1 MTRRHLL
8 RSVPA
13 PAQRARAQLE
23 IAVRFTSTSGLV
35 ARLHKR
41 LNSFQWVGPATLR
54 FTGEGVIVAAKRASW
69 LGLRQSERLITPA
82 EIRDVYREGNAVQ
95 VHLQGPR
102 KAYFRLWAED
112 SASAAR
118 IVELLP
124 TTKTIEFESAIREPQ
139 IVIAWRFPAVG
150 LVLLAVAAIGAL
162 AWIVEQRRLGV
173 REPSGAGSPEARLQS
188 QPKAAAPVAKPRA
201 AAPDDDAL
209 LADQD
214 LRVFGAR
221 IEVLSTEFQVAW
233 DALQDGG
240 FSQAKFIEQLDQWLR
255 PQWDDLEARIRRK
268 NAAPGSARERA
279 DHELLAVINNWQLA
293 LYAYADDLRR
303 QRQVVKSFEYL
314 SRADEHLHRAQ
325 EMQSALERRSD
336 SASSSPN
343 APRQP

>member
-13 PAQRARAQLE
+13 PAQRERAELE

-54 FTGEGVIVAAKRASW
+54 FTGGGVIVAAKRATW

-102 KAYFRLWAED
+102 KAYFHLWAED

-124 TTKTIEFESAIREPQ
+124 TRKTIEFESAIREPE
-139 IVIAWRFPAVG
+139 IVIAWRWPAVE

-173 REPSGAGSPEARLQS
+173 RELQS
-188 QPKAAAPVAKPRA
+188 QPKAAASVAKPRA

-293 LYAYADDLRR
+293 LYAYADDLRN
-303 QRQVVKSFEYL
+303 QRQVVKSFEYFT
-314 SRADEHLHRAQ
+314 RAEQHLQRAGR
-325 EMQSALERRSD
+325 MQSDLERPPTPET
-336 SASSSPN
+336 SPPTN
-343 APRQP
+343 PR

>member
-1 MTRRHLL
+1 MTRRHL
-8 RSVPA
+8 RAVPA
-13 PAQRARAQLE
+13 PAQGASAELE
-23 IAVRFTSTSGLV
+23 VAVRFTSTSGLV

-54 FTGEGVIVAAKRASW
+54 FTGQGVIVAAKRATW

-124 TTKTIEFESAIREPQ
+124 TTKTIEFESAIREPE
-139 IVIAWRFPAVG
+139 IVVAWRWPAVG
-150 LVLLAVAAIGAL
+150 LVLLAVTAIGAL
-162 AWIVEQRRLGV
+162 AWIVEQRRPGV
-173 REPSGAGSPEARLQS
+173 REPSAAGSPEARVQA
-188 QPKAAAPVAKPRA
+188 QPKAAAPVAKPR

-240 FSQAKFIEQLDQWLR
+240 FSQAKFVDQLDQWLR

-314 SRADEHLHRAQ
+314 SRADEHLHRAK
-325 EMQSALERRSD
+325 EMQSALERPSD
-336 SASSSPN
+336 SASSTPI
-343 APRQP
+343 APHQP